1 VWIDLGHQ
9 VWRSLR
15 RRKTNIIA
23 TTQIT
28 QTAFV
33 SFSYSQNSNELLGN
47 KKLLV
52 PSSMATFDE
61 LAVDFVSD
69 KHFDHHAAG

>member
-1 VWIDLGHQ
+1 MKIIKAFSCPTFNLYLKMPCFV
-9 VWRSLR
+9 SLMNIFF
-15 RRKTNIIA
+15 NIIK
-23 TTQIT
+23 
-28 QTAFV
+28 
-33 SFSYSQNSNELLGN
+33 LD